1 MASVD
6 VLFEGYAHDRV
17 AGTVSC
23 LRDDGV
29 IAVVDPGMVPSRAA
43 ILDPLT
49 KLGVSAA
56 EVTDVILSH
65 HHPDHTI
72 NIGMFENARVHDF
85 WAIYQNDLW
94 IDRDADGAHLSDD
107 IWFMTTP
114 GHTAQDMTTLVRTGD
129 GVAALTHLWW
139 DVTSEEDPLAEDS
152 DALHRNRARVLE
164 VANLIVPGHGAPFR
178 LS

>member
-29 IAVVDPGMVPSRAA
+29 VAVVDPGMVPSRAA

-56 EVTDVILSH
+56 EVTDVDPQSSPPRSH
-65 HHPDHTI
+65 DQHRHVRERKSPRLLGDLP
-72 NIGMFENARVHDF
+72 ARS
-85 WAIYQNDLW
+85 L
-94 IDRDADGAHLSDD
+94 DRS
-107 IWFMTTP
+107 
-114 GHTAQDMTTLVRTGD
+114 R
-129 GVAALTHLWW
+129 
-139 DVTSEEDPLAEDS
+139 
-152 DALHRNRARVLE
+152 R
-164 VANLIVPGHGAPFR
+164 
-178 LS
+178 